1 MFEARFKIVA
11 LVESDKQ
18 GQRVFNVFK
27 QAEPAT
33 DEAFSSL
40 VRTLYQQQI
49 SRLLQAGDTLTI
61 SVQLDL
67 SRQEIE
73 QTVRVREDG
82 SFEGDG
88 LQAPT
93 ADLFALI
100 VSLYEPLSQQALGDV
115 FTLTFRLQRF

>member
-1 MFEARFKIVA
+1 MLEALFRLVA

-18 GQRVFNVFK
+18 GQRVFNLFQ

-61 SVQLDL
+61 SVHLDL

-73 QTVRVREDG
+73 QIVRVREDG

-93 ADLFALI
+93 ADLLPLI
-100 VSLYEPLSQQALGDV
+100 ASLYEPLSQQALGDV
-115 FTLTFRLQRF
+115 FTLTFRLQRL